1 MSSNTLLHIT
11 NVMIF
16 RNEIDEN
23 NQQYAPMAEGILKEM
38 LDLLTQ
44 KGAELTAQEFFII
57 RVKLQE
63 SVQKM
68 EV

>member
-1 MSSNTLLHIT
+1 
-11 NVMIF
+11 MIF